1 MIPTAV
7 AALLLVGPAHGFG
20 TASLVRPASSATAR
34 ASGLRLGLFDGL
46 AKAFENK
53 DYSKSPA
60 TYEQTNARASHILVD
75 TEAEATEIKGKI
87 EAGDVD
93 FSEAAVKFSKC
104 SSKERGG
111 KLGKF
116 VPGASKYGPDF
127 DDCIFG
133 LYDTGT
139 MNPRNEAA
147 LFEPINPVNT
157 LLGPVKT
164 DAGFHLITIETRYI
178 ADFDF
183 RLKEEGVVEP

>member
-1 MIPTAV
+1 MHRCSQSEKAFSQHSSWEMIPTV

-20 TASLVRPASSATAR
+20 TASLMRPVSASTR

-87 EAGDVD
+87 EAGELD

-116 VPGASKYGPDF
+116 VPGTSKYGADF
-127 DDCIFG
+127 DDCI
-133 LYDTGT
+133 LS
-139 MNPRNEAA
+139 
-147 LFEPINPVNT
+147 
-157 LLGPVKT
+157 
-164 DAGFHLITIETRYI
+164 LIHI
-178 ADFDF
+178 
-183 RLKEEGVVEP
+183 